1 MNRITCLILLSALIV
16 AQPSRANEQQ
26 PAQRTNNVKTTEY
39 RSLAN
44 RTPNSNMIRRAES
57 RLQGAVLSRMKTA
70 AAVDQSNRKRVCSA
84 AQVGGPSAAR
94 PMQDA
99 KADKVELRERADQI
113 MSRSRQIGIVDGLSF
128 RDKTFRSKEDRV
140 GAMDG
145 RTSGEFARTA
155 TRNEAAQECIQASIG
170 RLLVRRRDV
179 RTGQSLQPSYLF
191 QNVASL
197 QIGDRDKT
205 RTL

>member
-57 RLQGAVLSRMKTA
+57 RLQDAVLSRMKTA
-70 AAVDQSNRKRVCSA
+70 AADDQSNRKRVCSA
-84 AQVGGPSAAR
+84 AQVGGPSTAR

-99 KADKVELRERADQI
+99 RAGEVEGRERVDQI
-113 MSRSRQIGIVDGLSF
+113 MLRSRQIGIVDGLSF

-140 GAMDG
+140 RAMDG
-145 RTSGEFARTA
+145 RTSGQLARTA
-155 TRNEAAQECIQASIG
+155 TRDGAAHEWGQASIG
-170 RLLVRRRDV
+170 RLLVGRRDI
-179 RTGQSLQPSYLF
+179 RIGQSLQPS
-191 QNVASL
+191 SL
-197 QIGDRDKT
+197 S
-205 RTL
+205 RT